1 MDDTTQAALFTMAA
15 WSLGILLLLSAAC
28 GFYRLTY
35 AEASRRFDFAL
46 GWLAFGAVLH
56 ALTGW
61 RGAAWWAVG
70 VVVFVLG
77 IAAYVKVRPAPAP
90 AAAPAPRSK
99 ART

>member
-1 MDDTTQAALFTMAA
+1 MEDTTETALLIMAA
-15 WSLGILLLLSAAC
+15 WSLGILLLLSAAA

-70 VVVFVLG
+70 VVVLVLG
-77 IAAYVKVRPAPAP
+77 IAAYVKARPVP